1 MTRSL
6 YGRDGMGWSRR
17 CGLRYLMRSS
27 LHSRNEP
34 WRPSRSA
41 RLGLEPS
48 STLRDAQRPYS
59 RQWISLG
66 SPGDARLPQTVA
78 PFRRERRTFF
88 VAPVPVDDLVDS
100 DPVPGD
106 RDHERIPHTRRRF
119 CRLLVVE
126 ERGVG
131 SLGHPPDDEIVRR
144 HATPTLPPRRAVG
157 RHVHDRPRTR
167 CSWRSHTSSRSG
179 ESTSHA
185 WDRWLSSVWT
195 CATTLMRPRFAAFR
209 TTSYV
214 SARDRC
220 RLPRRSCAVAGP
232 WTSKNARSASTARP
246 PNRAMSL
253 PLFLD
258 MHGGGR
264 SCRCEWRTEYIRWY
278 PDNSETNRTV
288 FSTRNR
294 GPRTRSWG
302 RSDTVRAAREA
313 TGISTGN
320 DRPSRRPF

>member
-27 LHSRNEP
+27 RHSRNEP

-41 RLGLEPS
+41 RLGFEPS

-59 RQWISLG
+59 RQWIPLG

-157 RHVHDRPRTR
+157 RHVQYRPRTR

-185 WDRWLSSVWT
+185 SGGTGRYGSGGPGGYRNQHRKRSPLTPPLLEDKPIGK
-195 CATTLMRPRFAAFR
+195 TLAGLDKPPAGRTHCKGGSRCKPTAFR
-209 TTSYV
+209 
-214 SARDRC
+214 
-220 RLPRRSCAVAGP
+220 
-232 WTSKNARSASTARP
+232 NARPAPSSWRW
-246 PNRAMSL
+246 RL
-253 PLFLD
+253 
-258 MHGGGR
+258 R
-264 SCRCEWRTEYIRWY
+264 SEW
-278 PDNSETNRTV
+278 
-288 FSTRNR
+288 
-294 GPRTRSWG
+294 
-302 RSDTVRAAREA
+302 
-313 TGISTGN
+313 
-320 DRPSRRPF
+320 SR